1 MAINFPSNPAVNQT
15 FSNGS
20 DAWIWNGF
28 TWEVKPV
35 SSPSFTTIAVS
46 TLSSG
51 DSSEISVSHK
61 TTFASDVAVENDL
74 SVNGVITAGRL
85 QGTLTGNVVGTAT
98 SANTLATARTING
111 TSFNGSSNITVSAA
125 ANTLT
130 GTSLN
135 NTVTDSNLNTVGVL
149 TELEVSGDITA
160 DANVIVAT
168 TPAIPTHAANK
179 KYVDTRSIAMSIAM
193 S

>member
-15 FSNGS
+15 FSNGTDS
-20 DAWIWNGF
+20 WIWNGT

-35 SSPSFTTIAVS
+35 SAPSFTTVSVS

-51 DSSEISVSHK
+51 DSSEITVSHK
-61 TTFASDVAVENDL
+61 TAFASDVTIDNDL
-74 SVNGVITAGRL
+74 SVDGTITAGRI
-85 QGTLTGNVVGTAT
+85 QGPVTGNVTGNATTAT
-98 SANTLATARTING
+98 TLATARTING
-111 TSFNGSSNITVSAA
+111 VSFNGSSNITVTAA
-125 ANTLT
+125 AETLT
-130 GTSLN
+130 GTALN
-135 NTVTDSNLNTVGVL
+135 TTVSDSNLSTVGTL
-149 TELEVSGDITA
+149 NELEVSGDITA

-168 TPAIPTHAANK
+168 KPTTPTHAANK